1 LAPKKTRRFGTK
13 ITSHPDGKREYMRE
27 YMVQYRRAERE
38 MIQAYKKMLRN
49 KKREVKDSWVK

>member
-1 LAPKKTRRFGTK
+1 MAPKKTRRFGTK

-38 MIQAYKKMLRN
+38 MIQAYKKMFRN
-49 KKREVKDSWVK
+49 KKMGGKR